1 MHILFI
7 ILLTFCLIFGQN
19 HEQEDTSQQ
28 DRTILPLDEGLKH
41 CLESDS
47 ITSTILTSIYS
58 QNFSGEV
65 INLLHLSLNN
75 LLVTSSL
82 FASSDLDNYANKFTM
97 NRAPDAIQS
106 EVETKLVHLRLPA
119 DDVFALQNA
128 YKDKGYEIGSLM
140 NTKFGTY
147 YSGGKFVS
155 KSS

>member
-1 MHILFI
+1 MHTLFI
-7 ILLTFCLIFGQN
+7 ILVNFCFIFGQD
-19 HEQEDTSQQ
+19 HEQENISQQ
-28 DRTILPLDEGLKH
+28 DRTIMTLSEGLKQH
-41 CLESDS
+41 LASVS

-106 EVETKLVHLRLPA
+106 EVESKIVHLRLPA
-119 DDVFALQNA
+119 EDVLALL
-128 YKDKGYEIGSLM
+128 ECL
-140 NTKFGTY
+140 
-147 YSGGKFVS
+147 
-155 KSS
+155 